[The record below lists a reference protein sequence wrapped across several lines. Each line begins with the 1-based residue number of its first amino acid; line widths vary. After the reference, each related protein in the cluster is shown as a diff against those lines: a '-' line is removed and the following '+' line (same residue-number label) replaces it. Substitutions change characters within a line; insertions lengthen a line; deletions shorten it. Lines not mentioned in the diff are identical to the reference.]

1 MNYDKYILWM
11 EELLTAGIV
20 TETQVIHLKIRR
32 DFDALRQTKTV
43 SVCERLLAEK
53 FYLSE
58 SSIHAIIYNN
68 SSKNIRPKNLFDL
81 KNAQKIF

>member
-32 DFDALRQTKTV
+32 DFSILRETKSV
-43 SVCERLLAEK
+43 SNCERELAEK
-53 FYLSE
+53 YCLAE
-58 SSIHAIIYNN
+58 NSIHTIIYYK
-68 SSKNIRPKNLFDL
+68 SDKTPRPKNLFDL
-81 KNAQKIF
+81 KQAQKIF